1 MSVLLSL
8 VPSLIGTGVGI
19 AQQSKLRKDLA
30 ERQQAAEGQFDRS
43 LQAIRDISFEPSQ
56 QLRDARMSQLEAGRA
71 IGDLAAQRT
80 DEAQARAI
88 AALRDSPRALQSA
101 GTRVIDSALAAQ
113 QQADIAG
120 TQQTL
125 GAELGM
131 AEDAE
136 QTRMQAL
143 QRDLSLEQM
152 LMNRAAQAGDVA
164 QSGIFA
170 SQAATTEGLMAMG
183 NALTQGLLQQGDFL
197 NRNTAG
203 DNTDTQNVGDLL
215 GRLDA
220 VDVPPTFS
228 PSSTYEG
235 VGPLSGQM
243 PDPFG
248 TPVVTTPT
256 LNIPPVTGPVGNVDA
271 NPAGFQFFGPEL
283 LGNVQPRPL
292 SGQSSLDIFRALPA
306 SQSGFNIDFGRP
318 QVGSFSAAPFVV
330 REEGGYI
337 GEEGGVTEG
346 EFNHDT
352 NKKAIIDE
360 ENGQKEGEL
369 TGGEMVLNPEQTD
382 GITTLVE
389 KGDAEGLLMF
399 LRDLLSQPQFQEA

>member
-1 MSVLLSL
+1 
-8 VPSLIGTGVGI
+8 
-19 AQQSKLRKDLA
+19 
-30 ERQQAAEGQFDRS
+30 
-43 LQAIRDISFEPSQ
+43 
-56 QLRDARMSQLEAGRA
+56 MSQLEAGRA

-88 AALRDSPRALQSA
+88 AALRDSPRDLQSA

-113 QQADIAG
+113 QQADVAG

-131 AEDAE
+131 AQDAE
-136 QTRMQAL
+136 QARMQSL

-170 SQAATTEGLMAMG
+170 SQAATTEGVMAMG
-183 NALTQGLLQQGDFL
+183 NALTQGLLQAGDFGMPKT
-197 NRNTAG
+197 TAPDVNVLQEG
-203 DNTDTQNVGDLL
+203 DTSFQRIMGREVNPDLL
-215 GRLDA
+215 SGYDA
-220 VDVPPTFS
+220 GSFNNQTPFGMQYGTNQSPFSGNFSFGLPQVTAPTIPVNPPIPTFGPTD
-228 PSSTYEG
+228 PS
-235 VGPLSGQM
+235 
-243 PDPFG
+243 FG
-248 TPVVTTPT
+248 
-256 LNIPPVTGPVGNVDA
+256 
-271 NPAGFQFFGPEL
+271 
-283 LGNVQPRPL
+283 LGYR
-292 SGQSSLDIFRALPA
+292 
-306 SQSGFNIDFGRP
+306 
-318 QVGSFSAAPFVV
+318 
-330 REEGGYI
+330 REDGGYI

>member
-1 MSVLLSL
+1 MPIPLALAL
-8 VPSLIGTGVGI
+8 APSLIGTGVGL

-30 ERQQAAEGQFDRS
+30 GRQQEAEGQFDRS

-71 IGDLAAQRT
+71 IGDMAAQRT

-88 AALRDSPRALQSA
+88 AALRDSPRDLQSV
-101 GTRVIDSALAAQ
+101 GTRVIDSALDAQ
-113 QQADIAG
+113 QQAEIAG

-136 QTRMQAL
+136 AARMRGI

-152 LMNRAAQAGDVA
+152 LMGRAAQAGDVA
-164 QSGIFA
+164 QQGIFA
-170 SQAATTEGLMAMG
+170 SQAAGTEAIQALGNLGTQALMQG
-183 NALTQGLLQQGDFL
+183 VDFDALG
-197 NRNTAG
+197 
-203 DNTDTQNVGDLL
+203 
-215 GRLDA
+215 
-220 VDVPPTFS
+220 
-228 PSSTYEG
+228 
-235 VGPLSGQM
+235 
-243 PDPFG
+243 G
-248 TPVVTTPT
+248 TP
-256 LNIPPVTGPVGNVDA
+256 G
-271 NPAGFQFFGPEL
+271 
-283 LGNVQPRPL
+283 
-292 SGQSSLDIFRALPA
+292 
-306 SQSGFNIDFGRP
+306 SGFTG
-318 QVGSFSAAPFVV
+318 A
-330 REEGGYI
+330 EGGYI

-346 EFNHDT
+346 EFDHDT

-389 KGDAEGLLMF
+389 KGDADGLLMF

>member
-8 VPSLIGTGVGI
+8 IPSVIGTGVGL
-19 AQQSKLRKDLA
+19 AQQSKLRQDLA
-30 ERQQAAEGQFDRS
+30 EKQMQAEGQFDRS
-43 LQAIRDISFEPSQ
+43 LQAIRDISFDPSQ
-56 QLRDARMSQLEAGRA
+56 ELRAARMSQLEAGRA
-71 IGDLAAQRT
+71 IGDMAAQRT

-113 QQADIAG
+113 QQADVAG

-125 GAELGM
+125 AAEMGM
-131 AEDAE
+131 AQDAE
-136 QTRMQAL
+136 RARMQAL

-164 QSGIFA
+164 QSGIYG
-170 SQAATTEGLMAMG
+170 SQAATTEGIMAAG

-197 NRNTAG
+197 NRNATAPDVNVLQEG
-203 DNTDTQNVGDLL
+203 DTPFQRIMGRSQNVFEGTQAQH
-215 GRLDA
+215 DA
-220 VDVPPTFS
+220 MYSSGTPFGINNSAFSQLPGGALNNFSTGVSITAPTIPVNPPLPTFGPTD
-228 PSSTYEG
+228 PS
-235 VGPLSGQM
+235 
-243 PDPFG
+243 FG
-248 TPVVTTPT
+248 
-256 LNIPPVTGPVGNVDA
+256 
-271 NPAGFQFFGPEL
+271 
-283 LGNVQPRPL
+283 LGY
-292 SGQSSLDIFRALPA
+292 I
-306 SQSGFNIDFGRP
+306 
-318 QVGSFSAAPFVV
+318 
-330 REEGGYI
+330 REDGGYI

-346 EFNHDT
+346 EFDHDT

>member
-8 VPSLIGTGVGI
+8 IPSVIGTGVGL
-19 AQQSKLRKDLA
+19 AQQSKLRQDLA
-30 ERQQAAEGQFDRS
+30 ERQKQAESQFDRS

-71 IGDLAAQRT
+71 IGDMAAQRT

-131 AEDAE
+131 AQDAE
-136 QTRMQAL
+136 TARQQEV
-143 QRDLSLEQM
+143 QRDLALEQM
-152 LMNRAAQAGDVA
+152 LIGRAAQAGDVA
-164 QSGIFA
+164 QTGIFA
-170 SQAATTEGLMAMG
+170 SQAAGTEAIQ
-183 NALTQGLLQQGDFL
+183 A
-197 NRNTAG
+197 
-203 DNTDTQNVGDLL
+203 
-215 GRLDA
+215 
-220 VDVPPTFS
+220 
-228 PSSTYEG
+228 
-235 VGPLSGQM
+235 
-243 PDPFG
+243 
-248 TPVVTTPT
+248 
-256 LNIPPVTGPVGNVDA
+256 
-271 NPAGFQFFGPEL
+271 
-283 LGNVQPRPL
+283 LGNLGTQALMQGVDFYALGGKPG
-292 SGQSSLDIFRALPA
+292 SWFTRA
-306 SQSGFNIDFGRP
+306 
-318 QVGSFSAAPFVV
+318 
-330 REEGGYI
+330 EGGYI

-346 EFNHDT
+346 EFDHDT

-389 KGDAEGLLMF
+389 KGDADGLLTF

>member
-1 MSVLLSL
+1 MPIPLALAL
-8 VPSLIGTGVGI
+8 APSIIGTGVGL

-71 IGDLAAQRT
+71 IGDMAAQRT

-131 AEDAE
+131 AQDAE
-136 QTRMQAL
+136 TARQQEV
-143 QRDLSLEQM
+143 QRDLALEQM
-152 LMNRAAQAGDVA
+152 LMGRAAQAGDVA

-170 SQAATTEGLMAMG
+170 SQAAGTEAIQALGNLGTQAM
-183 NALTQGLLQQGDFL
+183 LQGVDFQ
-197 NRNTAG
+197 NRNTTAPNYNAADFAQFG
-203 DNTDTQNVGDLL
+203 TE
-215 GRLDA
+215 
-220 VDVPPTFS
+220 
-228 PSSTYEG
+228 SSTTSSPIFDRG
-235 VGPLSGQM
+235 ATIGDILS
-243 PDPFG
+243 
-248 TPVVTTPT
+248 
-256 LNIPPVTGPVGNVDA
+256 
-271 NPAGFQFFGPEL
+271 PE
-283 LGNVQPRPL
+283 Q
-292 SGQSSLDIFRALPA
+292 QAMI
-306 SQSGFNIDFGRP
+306 
-318 QVGSFSAAPFVV
+318 SAARF
-330 REEGGYI
+330 EEGGYI

-346 EFNHDT
+346 EFDHDT
-352 NKKAIIDE
+352 NKKAIVDE

-369 TGGEMVLNPEQTD
+369 TGGEMVFNPEQTD

>member
-1 MSVLLSL
+1 MPIPLALAL
-8 VPSLIGTGVGI
+8 APSLIGTGVGL
-19 AQQSKLRKDLA
+19 AQQGRLRKDLA
-30 ERQQAAEGQFDRS
+30 GRQEEAEAQFDRS

-56 QLRDARMSQLEAGRA
+56 ELRDARMSQLEAGRA
-71 IGDLAAQRT
+71 IADLAAQRT

-88 AALRDSPRALQSA
+88 AALRDSPRDLQSV
-101 GTRVIDSALAAQ
+101 GTRVIDSALDAQ
-113 QQADIAG
+113 QDADIAG

-136 QTRMQAL
+136 AARMRGI

-152 LMNRAAQAGDVA
+152 LMGRAAQAGDVA

-170 SQAATTEGLMAMG
+170 SQAATTEAI
-183 NALTQGLLQQGDFL
+183 QGLGNLGTQALLQGVNF
-197 NRNTAG
+197 NKIRAG
-203 DNTDTQNVGDLL
+203 KDSTDTTGIGLT
-215 GRLDA
+215 G
-220 VDVPPTFS
+220 
-228 PSSTYEG
+228 
-235 VGPLSGQM
+235 
-243 PDPFG
+243 FG
-248 TPVVTTPT
+248 TVAAGFGTGAASGIGMMGTQ
-256 LNIPPVTGPVGNVDA
+256 LNFDGTVNFDG
-271 NPAGFQFFGPEL
+271 NPAT
-283 LGNVQPRPL
+283 GNGL
-292 SGQSSLDIFRALPA
+292 
-306 SQSGFNIDFGRP
+306 
-318 QVGSFSAAPFVV
+318 
-330 REEGGYI
+330 EKGGYI

-360 ENGQKEGEL
+360 ENGRKEGEL

>member
-1 MSVLLSL
+1 MPIPLALAL
-8 VPSLIGTGVGI
+8 APSLIGTGVGL

-71 IGDLAAQRT
+71 IGDMAAQRT

-131 AEDAE
+131 AQDAE
-136 QTRMQAL
+136 TARQQEV
-143 QRDLSLEQM
+143 QRDLALEQM
-152 LMNRAAQAGDVA
+152 LMGRAAQAGDAA
-164 QSGIFA
+164 QTGIFA
-170 SQAATTEGLMAMG
+170 SQAAGTEAIQALGNLGTQAM
-183 NALTQGLLQQGDFL
+183 
-197 NRNTAG
+197 
-203 DNTDTQNVGDLL
+203 
-215 GRLDA
+215 
-220 VDVPPTFS
+220 
-228 PSSTYEG
+228 
-235 VGPLSGQM
+235 
-243 PDPFG
+243 
-248 TPVVTTPT
+248 
-256 LNIPPVTGPVGNVDA
+256 
-271 NPAGFQFFGPEL
+271 FQFGDIGMPKTTDGFTPKTFEIPQAPRTFTGET
-283 LGNVQPRPL
+283 GNYRL
-292 SGQSSLDIFRALPA
+292 
-306 SQSGFNIDFGRP
+306 N
-318 QVGSFSAAPFVV
+318 
-330 REEGGYI
+330 EKGGYI

-346 EFNHDT
+346 EFDHDT

-382 GITTLVE
+382 GITSLVE
-389 KGDAEGLLMF
+389 KGDADGLLMF

>member
-8 VPSLIGTGVGI
+8 IPSVIGTGVGL
-19 AQQSKLRKDLA
+19 AQQSKLRQDLA
-30 ERQQAAEGQFDRS
+30 ERQKQAESQFDRS
-43 LQAIRDISFEPSQ
+43 LQAIRDISFDPSQ
-56 QLRDARMSQLEAGRA
+56 ELRAARMSQLEAGRA
-71 IGDLAAQRT
+71 IGDMAAQRT

-131 AEDAE
+131 AQDAE
-136 QTRMQAL
+136 TARQQEV
-143 QRDLSLEQM
+143 QRDLALEQM
-152 LMNRAAQAGDVA
+152 LIGRAAQAGDVA
-164 QSGIFA
+164 QTGIFA
-170 SQAATTEGLMAMG
+170 SQAAGTEAIQ
-183 NALTQGLLQQGDFL
+183 A
-197 NRNTAG
+197 
-203 DNTDTQNVGDLL
+203 
-215 GRLDA
+215 
-220 VDVPPTFS
+220 
-228 PSSTYEG
+228 
-235 VGPLSGQM
+235 
-243 PDPFG
+243 
-248 TPVVTTPT
+248 
-256 LNIPPVTGPVGNVDA
+256 
-271 NPAGFQFFGPEL
+271 
-283 LGNVQPRPL
+283 LGNLGTQ
-292 SGQSSLDIFRALPA
+292 ALMQGVDFYALGGKPG
-306 SQSGFNIDFGRP
+306 SGFTR
-318 QVGSFSAAPFVV
+318 A
-330 REEGGYI
+330 EGGYI

-346 EFNHDT
+346 EFDHDT

-389 KGDAEGLLMF
+389 KGDADGLLTF

>member
-8 VPSLIGTGVGI
+8 VPSVLGTVSGL
-19 AQQSKLRKDLA
+19 AQQRRLRQDLA
-30 ERQQAAEGQFDRS
+30 ERQQEAEGQFDRS

-88 AALRDSPRALQSA
+88 AALRDSPRDLQSV
-101 GTRVIDSALAAQ
+101 GTRVIDSALDAQ

-125 GAELGM
+125 DAELGM

-136 QTRMQAL
+136 AARMRGI

-152 LMNRAAQAGDVA
+152 LMNRAAQAGDAA
-164 QSGIFA
+164 QTGIFA
-170 SQAATTEGLMAMG
+170 SKAATTEGVMAMG

-197 NRNTAG
+197 NRNTTEPVDTVDTVDPADQPGFNLDFGAPNIGDYSMLGSGFGLNFGRAQAG
-203 DNTDTQNVGDLL
+203 S
-215 GRLDA
+215 
-220 VDVPPTFS
+220 FS
-228 PSSTYEG
+228 PAFGYTM
-235 VGPLSGQM
+235 GPL
-243 PDPFG
+243 PDR
-248 TPVVTTPT
+248 T
-256 LNIPPVTGPVGNVDA
+256 
-271 NPAGFQFFGPEL
+271 FQG
-283 LGNVQPRPL
+283 
-292 SGQSSLDIFRALPA
+292 SS
-306 SQSGFNIDFGRP
+306 IDFGRP
-318 QVGSFSAAPFVV
+318 QVGSFSPAPFVV

-389 KGDAEGLLMF
+389 KGDAEGLLTF